1 MDKSE
6 FEQNWC
12 GNLYAVSQ
20 DAAPVQNHLEKLLSR
35 KMCHICWNIF
45 YANKASS
52 NWTVLFFK
60 KQSF

>member
-1 MDKSE
+1 MDKRKS
-6 FEQNWC
+6 EQNCC
-12 GNLYAVSQ
+12 GNFYAVSQ
-20 DAAPVQNHLEKLLSR
+20 NAIPVQNQLEKLLSG

-52 NWTVLFFK
+52 NWMVLFFK